1 MEINMAVASGV
12 QIMTKPGALDKL
24 AKLLASENIMI
35 EHKPIKT
42 AYFDVKNRVLALPIW
57 KEMTVSLYHLLVLHE
72 VGHALETPA
81 DGWKGAIDK
90 IEEEHESKRTA
101 QTFQGYLNVV
111 EDARIERKVKI
122 KFPGSRRDFIEGY
135 KWLYDNDF
143 FETKNEEVNDLSFI
157 DRINLYFKIGTIV
170 RIKFSEE
177 ERVFVQRA
185 ENTITFNDV
194 IELARDIFD
203 YVKAKKEEEIEQAAQ
218 NVDLIEDEDGDEYEF
233 DDGDEEGDDEGDE
246 DSESRS
252 KAKRDKEETGGNG
265 SVSEQAKSSTA
276 DKIDEAKTD
285 RAMSD
290 RMEELL
296 DPSLSNR
303 QFKYIYYPKDIA
315 HEPFTYSYKEILEL
329 VEEDLARAKDPR
341 LYRDYC
347 AWMTNNF
354 RRENNNAINYMVK
367 EFEMKKAAIAYSRSK
382 QAKTGV
388 IDVNKL
394 HSYKFNDDI
403 FKRLNIV
410 PDGKNHGV
418 VAILDMSGSMSQ
430 NFRGA
435 MDQLISLAMFC
446 RRVGIPH
453 RFYGFTSVISG
464 SSEIYTKTK
473 KARVAQRQEMKRRI
487 ELRLNKDFVFPDDE
501 FDLIELFTEKM
512 NLKDFNFMVG
522 VLLAQATRYDYHN
535 AGPNEFTES
544 RRIQY
549 PIMSVHS
556 TAFNHNAFRYF
567 GLGGTPLNDALL
579 VSRDLLNKFRKEKNV
594 QIMNFI
600 CITDGESNQSLY
612 CDFDMKRRML
622 FKYNRSYY
630 DTRTDIFIDEETR
643 MQTTISFDSFS
654 GITAMFARIVREST
668 NSTFVGFYITTSTY
682 EVKSAISRYLTSEA
696 QEKSFAKYKKDKNLI
711 VPKMLN
717 FDEFYLIQGGVNL
730 QVQQAKF
737 EEAKS
742 LTKGQLAKAFIGAQ
756 NKRGASR
763 MVLSRFIDKIAA

>member
-1 MEINMAVASGV
+1 MAVNSGV

-57 KEMTVSLYHLLVLHE
+57 KEMTESLYHMLVLHE

-143 FETKNEEVNDLSFI
+143 FETKNEDMNDLSFI

-170 RIKFSEE
+170 RIKFTEE

-194 IELARDIFD
+194 IQLARDIFD
-203 YVKAKKEEEIEQAAQ
+203 YVKAKKEDEIEQAAQ
-218 NVDLIEDEDGDEYEF
+218 NVDLIEDENGDEYEF
-233 DDGDEEGDDEGDE
+233 AADDDEGNDEGDE
-246 DSESRS
+246 DGESRS
-252 KAKRDKEETGGNG
+252 TAKPDKDETGGNG
-265 SVSEQAKSSTA
+265 SVSEHAKSSAA
-276 DKIDEAKTD
+276 DQIDEAKTD
-285 RAMSD
+285 RAMND

-329 VEEDLARAKDPR
+329 VEDDLARAKDAR

-347 AWMTNNF
+347 GWLTNNF

-418 VAILDMSGSMSQ
+418 VAILDMSGSMTQ

-464 SSEIYTKTK
+464 SSETYTKSK
-473 KARVAQRQEMKRRI
+473 KTRVAQRQEMKRRI

-535 AGPNEFTES
+535 AGQNEFTES
-544 RRIQY
+544 RGIKQ
-549 PIMSVHS
+549 PMTVHS

-567 GLGGTPLNDALL
+567 ALGGTPLNDALL

-612 CDFDMKRRML
+612 CDIELNRRLL

-682 EVKSAISRYLTSEA
+682 EVKSAINRYLTFEA

-737 EEAKS
+737 DEAKS

-763 MVLSRFIDKIAA
+763 VVLSRFIDKIAA